1 MKEAMKETMEETM
14 EEDILALLKENV
26 IQGRRTRDDEGVDGD
41 MVGTPAVLE
50 LTQLMV
56 ESDIAPEIIIKQGL
70 TAGMQVVGDKFA
82 TKEYFIPD
90 MLASAEAVGAA
101 MDILKP
107 ILEASDIETKGQFVI
122 ATAKGDIH
130 DIGKNIVAILLKGAG
145 YEVKDLGIDVSP
157 EKIVEVV
164 REYEPDF
171 LGLSALLTTTMVAMG
186 KTIEALKENGLRD
199 KVKVLVGGAA
209 VSEEYAQEI
218 EADAYCVDGF
228 HAIKVLEDFQKV
240 KL

>member
-1 MKEAMKETMEETM
+1 MK
-14 EEDILALLKENV
+14 EDILALLKENV
-26 IQGRRTRDDEGVDGD
+26 IQGRKTKDDEGVDGN

-50 LTQLMV
+50 LTQLV
-56 ESDIAPEIIIKQGL
+56 LERDIAPEIIIKQSL

-90 MLASAEAVGAA
+90 MLASAEAVSGA

-107 ILEASDIETKGQFVI
+107 YLDESSTMIRGKFAI
-122 ATAKGDIH
+122 ATVKGDIH
-130 DIGKNIVAILLKGAG
+130 DIGKNIVTILLKGAG
-145 YEVKDLGIDVSP
+145 YEVKDLGIDASP
-157 EKIVEVV
+157 EKIVKVV
-164 REYEPDF
+164 REYKPDF

-209 VSEEYAQEI
+209 VSDEYAQEI

-228 HAIKVLEDFQKV
+228 HAIRVLEDFRKV